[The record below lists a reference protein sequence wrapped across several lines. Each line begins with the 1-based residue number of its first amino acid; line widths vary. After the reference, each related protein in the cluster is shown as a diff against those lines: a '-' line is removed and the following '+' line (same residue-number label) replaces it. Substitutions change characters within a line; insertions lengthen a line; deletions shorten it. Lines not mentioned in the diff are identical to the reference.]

1 MVGTVRRRQK
11 GENDEIMFKLK
22 GTGWGYVPHWKR
34 ETIDR
39 YSWVWILNRRIKWNG
54 EGKGKRA

>member
-1 MVGTVRRRQK
+1 
-11 GENDEIMFKLK
+11 MFKLK

-39 YSWVWILNRRIKWNG
+39 YGWVWILNRRIKWNG